1 MQAGREWNAIFKV
14 LKEKKNVKQE
24 YFILVKLSFRNEGGI
39 YEKTNK
45 HKIIERIDWRLPE
58 GTG

>member
-1 MQAGREWNAIFKV
+1 MQVGREWNAIFKV